1 LKRLSER
8 YGRKGAQRKNMATES
23 TESTESTEMINTVWQ
38 SLTEYQ
44 RYGMADTGLA
54 PLSFM

>member
-1 LKRLSER
+1 M
-8 YGRKGAQRKNMATES
+8 GAKARTEKHGHGKLLL
-23 TESTESTEMINTVWQ
+23 EPMEMINTVWQ
-38 SLTEYQ
+38 QAEEYQ